1 MTKSSSVAAESV
13 SGKRLARKPASAGA
27 AARVKQPVGAL
38 AQRRA
43 AAILEVLAGVCTPPE
58 AAAVLGISVNGYY
71 LLERKAL
78 AGLTSAC
85 EPKPK
90 GRVGPGPE
98 QKLAAQ
104 QREVERLRRECLRQA
119 ALVRATQRA
128 VGLPAAA
135 PPTEATTS
143 PASGAAGATGR
154 RAVRPRVCD
163 ARDPAGG
170 SGAVFGHL
178 TADPAATKIRCY
190 DPDGPPLDLPARVKD
205 GTLRCTLPELRI
217 YRVLSV
223 SPQE

>member
-1 MTKSSSVAAESV
+1 MTKLSSVASESV
-13 SGKRLARKPASAGA
+13 SGKRRVRKPASAGA
-27 AARVKQPVGAL
+27 AARAKQPVGAL

-58 AAAVLGISVNGYY
+58 AAGVLGISVNGYY

-78 AGLTSAC
+78 AGLTTAC
-85 EPKPK
+85 EAKPK

-135 PPTEATTS
+135 PPKTAAKNGVTGGKRKRRRRPMVRALRAAASLRKTALASQPVNGVEQGSPEAIPAES
-143 PASGAAGATGR
+143 SAQGHEASGNSSH
-154 RAVRPRVCD
+154 
-163 ARDPAGG
+163 PAP
-170 SGAVFGHL
+170 S
-178 TADPAATKIRCY
+178 
-190 DPDGPPLDLPARVKD
+190 
-205 GTLRCTLPELRI
+205 
-217 YRVLSV
+217 VLS
-223 SPQE
+223 